1 MDGEIDIMTLSDD
14 NKARVRAAFEPW
26 EQGDGAPIFDL
37 VAEDVTWTVIG
48 TTPVSGV
55 YHSKT
60 ALIEHAFGPLLA
72 RLEGPLKTKFIDIA
86 AEDDKVILR
95 FASTGIAK
103 GGKTYN
109 QVYCFAMVMREGW
122 IVEIVAYLD
131 TELLAEVFS

>member
-1 MDGEIDIMTLSDD
+1 MTLSDD

-26 EQGDGAPIFDL
+26 EQGDGAPFFDL